1 MSKLTGSEIVKQREL
16 NNIVIEPFNEVNVG
30 PNGYDVSL
38 SKHLLKIEGPLDMR
52 LPCRYKKYTI
62 PPEGLVI
69 KPGELWLGATNEA
82 CGSDCYVP
90 MFEGRSSTGR
100 LGLEWNV
107 DAGAGDIGFIR
118 PWTLEIR
125 ATLPTRIYAD
135 VRVAQIMFET
145 AEGDINISY
154 KNTGKY
160 NDQFGPQVSLLWKDF
175 LK

>member
-1 MSKLTGSEIVKQREL
+1 MSKLTGSEIMKQRGL
-16 NNIVIEPFNEVNVG
+16 GNIVIEPFNDTNVG
-30 PNGYDVSL
+30 PNGYDVTL
-38 SKHLLKIEGPLDMR
+38 SKVLLKVLGRLDMR
-52 LPCRYKKYTI
+52 LPCRFDRYII
-62 PPEGLVI
+62 PPEGIVI
-69 KPGELWLGATNEA
+69 NPGELWLGATNEA
-82 CGSDCYVP
+82 CGSDHYVP

-100 LGLEWNV
+100 LGLEW
-107 DAGAGDIGFIR
+107 DICAGCGDIGFTQ

-145 AEGDINISY
+145 VEGEISISY

-160 NDQFGPQVSLLWKDF
+160 NDQFGPQPSLMWKDF